1 MDLSPGSA
9 TDYLVTKG
17 KLFNFSE
24 SLLSGSE
31 LEKRNGL
38 CLPGFL

>member
-24 SLLSGSE
+24 SLFSCSE
-31 LEKRNGL
+31 LENNNSL